1 MRMSRILGSFR
12 WLFCFSV
19 VASVLLLSGCG
30 SGSSGGEDGVAYQV
44 GESLSDTT
52 LALVASSEYGA
63 DTLTASQFRRQVQ
76 MRTQRLS
83 PDQRTPD
90 TLQSI
95 HRNLVQRFAE
105 GHVMR
110 GRARAQDLPV
120 DSAQVSRRLKQIR
133 SQYQSPAQLQKQL
146 AQNNMTMDSLR
157 SLVAERLQ
165 TQQLQ
170 QQMAENA
177 ESPSDTEVQEYSKQ
191 NRRIRAQH
199 ILIRAG
205 QNAPQ
210 TTVDSARQAA
220 TALIDS
226 AEAGVDFAALAQ
238 RHSEGPSASQGGD
251 LGFFTR
257 DQMVDPFAEAAFALA
272 DSGDIA
278 PEPVRTRFGF
288 HVIRLTN
295 AGEPMDTT
303 KARQQMM
310 QERRKQ
316 AFDAELEK
324 LVQDATVR
332 VNPDVVDAGLAEG

>member
-30 SGSSGGEDGVAYQV
+30 SGSSGGEDGVPYQV
-44 GESLSDTT
+44 GEALSDTT
-52 LALVASSEYGA
+52 LALIASSEYGA

-83 PDQRTPD
+83 PEQRSPD

-95 HRNLVQRFAE
+95 HQNLVQRFAE

-110 GRARAQDLPV
+110 GRARAEDLPV
-120 DSAQVSRRLKQIR
+120 DSAQVSQRLKKIR

-157 SLVAERLQ
+157 SLIAERLQ

-170 QQMAENA
+170 QQMADNA
-177 ESPSDTEVQEYSKQ
+177 ESPTDTEVQEYSKQ

-199 ILIRAG
+199 ILLRAG

-324 LVQDATVR
+324 LVQGATVR

>member
-1 MRMSRILGSFR
+1 VSF
-12 WLFCFSV
+12 
-19 VASVLLLSGCG
+19 
-30 SGSSGGEDGVAYQV
+30 QV
-44 GESLSDTT
+44 GDPLADST
-52 LALVASSEYGA
+52 LAAVISSEYGS
-63 DTLTASQFRRQVQ
+63 DTLTAQQYRRQLK

-83 PDQRTPD
+83 PDQRSAD
-90 TLQSI
+90 TMQSI
-95 HRNLVQRFAE
+95 HRNLVSRFAE

-110 GRARAQDLPV
+110 GRAQAEDLPV
-120 DSAQVSRRLKQIR
+120 DTAQVEQRIQKIR
-133 SQYQSPAQLQKQL
+133 SQYQSEAQLRKQL

-157 SLVAERLQ
+157 TLIAERLQ

-170 QQMAENA
+170 QQMADNA
-177 ESPSDTEVQEYSKQ
+177 ESPTDAEVQKYSTE

-199 ILIRAG
+199 ILLRAG
-205 QNAPQ
+205 QNAPE

-220 TALIDS
+220 EALVDS
-226 AEAGVDFAALAQ
+226 AEAGTDFAALAR
-238 RHSEGPSASQGGD
+238 RHSDGPSANQGGD

-295 AGEPMDTT
+295 AGEPMDTS
-303 KARQQMM
+303 KARKQMM

-316 AFDAELEK
+316 AFDDQLATLVEK
-324 LVQDATVR
+324 ATVR
-332 VNPDVVDAGLAEG
+332 VHPDVVQAGLNE

>member
-1 MRMSRILGSFR
+1 MSRSFRSLR

-19 VASVLLLSGCG
+19 LASALVLSGCGG
-30 SGSSGGEDGVAYQV
+30 SGSSGSDGAPYQV
-44 GESLSDTT
+44 GEPLSDTT
-52 LALVASSEYGA
+52 LALVVSSEYGA
-63 DTLTASQFRRQVQ
+63 DTLTASQYRRQTQ
-76 MRTQRLS
+76 MQLQRLS
-83 PDQRTPD
+83 PDQRSPD
-90 TLQSI
+90 TIQAI
-95 HRNLVQRFAE
+95 HENLVRRFAE
-105 GHVMR
+105 GHMMR
-110 GRARAQDLPV
+110 GRAQAEDLPV
-120 DSAQVSRRLKQIR
+120 DSAEVNRRLKQIQ
-133 SQYQSPAQLQKQL
+133 SKYQSPAQLQKQL

-157 SLVAERLQ
+157 GLIAERLQ

-170 QQMAENA
+170 QQMADNA
-177 ESPSDTEVQEYSKQ
+177 EAPTDDEVQAYSKE

-199 ILIRAG
+199 ILLRAG

-210 TTVDSARQAA
+210 TAVDSARQAA

-226 AEAGVDFAALAQ
+226 AEAGTDFSALAR

-295 AGEPMDTT
+295 AGEPMDTS

-316 AFDAELEK
+316 AFDDQLTT
-324 LVQDATVR
+324 LVEGATVR
-332 VNPDVVDAGLAEG
+332 AHPDVVNAGLYEE